1 MCNFESINLKLPY
14 LTASTSALASLA
26 ASVFPRVLLGMLLG
40 MLLGVL
46 LGVLLVMPLGMLLV
60 FSSYPNTLGVR
71 ALGASS
77 PGSSRS
83 PSSSLTLRTTGI
95 ACAPASRCGS
105 STASARSATTW
116 RRNLL
121 LDNW

>member
-46 LGVLLVMPLGMLLV
+46 LVMLLGMLLGMLLV
-60 FSSYPNTLGVR
+60 FSSYPNTLSVR
-71 ALGASS
+71 ALGTSS
-77 PGSSRS
+77 PGCS
-83 PSSSLTLRTTGI
+83 PSSSLTLRATGI

-105 STASARSATTW
+105 SIASARSTTTW